1 MSVDQAY
8 AKVLERNKELIFEL
22 KSGRINT
29 NDLPLIIKGLQLVEV
44 LLKDNLELRK
54 KMPETKTEE
63 ENPY

>member
-1 MSVDQAY
+1 MSVDQVY

>member
-1 MSVDQAY
+1 MSVDQVY
-8 AKVLERNKELIFEL
+8 EKVLERNKELIFEL

-29 NDLPLIIKGLQLVEV
+29 NDFPLIIKGLQLVEV